1 MKFAHELTEGMT
13 IYVNGSEVVT
23 VQEVTRRD
31 SEFIS
36 NGVVRFTA
44 TNGFRYGLN
53 RLDILRFPPSADSR
67 QD

>member
-13 IYVNGSEVVT
+13 IYVNGSEV
-23 VQEVTRRD
+23 VTRRD